1 MGTRFTC
8 PSELAGLVL
17 ALALG
22 CGEVSPLGGRP
33 KSDQFLTQ
41 EQFAAMV
48 VPGTSRDAIRTKFGE
63 PYAVGRGGSALAFLR
78 RETADRQILTMAVVV
93 PFWSKRGITYFQ
105 ILGVWFDADGKVLQ
119 ARLWN
124 GHDGPHGGNP
134 YEPYSVPSQEQTTRW
149 LESMKPKD

>member
-1 MGTRFTC
+1 MGIRLTC
-8 PSELAGLVL
+8 PSEVASL
-17 ALALG
+17 ALLLTLG
-22 CGEVSPLGGRP
+22 CGEVSPIGGRP

-48 VPGTSRDAIRTKFGE
+48 VPGTDRDSIQKKFGE
-63 PYAVGRGGSALAFLR
+63 PYAVSRGGSAIAFIK

-105 ILGVWFDADGKVLQ
+105 ILGIWFDADGKVILS
-119 ARLWN
+119 RLWN

-134 YEPYSVPSQEQTTRW
+134 YESYSVPSREQTMLW
-149 LESMKPKD
+149 LESQTPKD